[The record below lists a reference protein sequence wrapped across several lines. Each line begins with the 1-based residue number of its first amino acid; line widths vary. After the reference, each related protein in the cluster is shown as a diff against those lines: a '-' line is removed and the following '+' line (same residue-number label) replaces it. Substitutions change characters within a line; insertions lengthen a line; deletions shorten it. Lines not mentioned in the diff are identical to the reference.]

1 MKKIVV
7 VALVSLATLGASG
20 CVLAGPGNTQ
30 IKQGN
35 AVVGEMHAL
44 SGGVSGYLVTFY
56 AGPTTAIKALHD
68 GKISLKNN
76 YGTLIHCGG
85 STTDVC
91 TLRWLHTFQGSA
103 EWHRATA
110 DDEAGDFHSA
120 ITGMPHPGFD
130 CVAVQIN
137 TFGGEN
143 WTYRHASDSS
153 CTP

>member
-1 MKKIVV
+1 MKKLIA
-7 VALVSLATLGASG
+7 VALVSLASLGASG
-20 CVLAGPGNTQ
+20 CVITGPGNTQ
-30 IKQGN
+30 LKIGDS
-35 AVVGEMHAL
+35 VVGEFHAQ
-44 SGGVSGYLVTFY
+44 SGGLHGYLVTFY
-56 AGPTTAIKALHD
+56 NPITRAIRAMHD
-68 GKISLKNN
+68 GQISLKNN

-120 ITGMPHPGFD
+120 LTGMPHPTGD
-130 CVAVQIN
+130 CLAVQI
-137 TFGGEN
+137 TPGGEN

-153 CTP
+153 CQP